1 MLLLGQ
7 HFGIDKNHQFMTID
21 VLDKFSYLILLLE
34 GPAADCIEG
43 LPVTAYNYSDVVKLL
58 QK

>member
-1 MLLLGQ
+1 
-7 HFGIDKNHQFMTID
+7 MTID

-34 GPAADCIEG
+34 GPAVDCIEG